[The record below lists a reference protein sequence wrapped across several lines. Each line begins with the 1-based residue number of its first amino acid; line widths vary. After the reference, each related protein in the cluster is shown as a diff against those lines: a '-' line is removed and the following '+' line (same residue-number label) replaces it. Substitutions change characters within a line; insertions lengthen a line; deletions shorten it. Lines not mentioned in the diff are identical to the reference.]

1 MNSKQQILLNKI
13 EYLFKFFYIVGILAV
28 LALLDEV
35 GKDYIIASF
44 MVFMLIYLFCGLS
57 LPQAF
62 HNVAKARFQKQQ
74 FRNAKTVFKSTI
86 LYLMILES
94 VAMIAAFLFL
104 DKMSAFLHVVKPFPH
119 GIGLFLPLLL
129 LVPLNEVFR
138 TYYQCYNR
146 RLTIMIS
153 RTLGFI
159 TALIVGICVYNPLR
173 KYGMKVDALLKSD
186 CMENL
191 YASLTIPIA
200 ILASQVMVLLCLGWM
215 YLVYKPYIRKQTT
228 NDLTKYNESIFGMLP
243 VMAKAHIAANIHKIS
258 IYLLVF
264 VAFIFCSFYNR
275 KAPGLEN
282 ANTSFGILA
291 IVMCVTIIVPYFV
304 TRAFSLKYIIRYRK
318 MLKSEES
325 RGVKAYLWNRT
336 HKYIIITFALTIFF
350 IVMADSVIFILTGS
364 TSPQYVMHMQILC
377 LAFALVPL
385 YSLYSMFLT
394 NIGKSKS
401 VLLINYISLFASVGI
416 TFLLYR
422 IQVIGGYGI
431 SIGVI
436 CYFLIAFVC
445 EFFILER
452 ESGFNKNIM
461 KLFILPAL
469 SAFVMGIILLLLAKA
484 IGIVQQR
491 LLQLFIVLG
500 LLVLCVILYMVLL
513 LVLHCVD
520 EEELNG
526 GFWGR
531 IIYKIGELLHIF

>member
-28 LALLDEV
+28 LALLDDV

-44 MVFMLIYLFCGLS
+44 MVFMLIYLFCGLA

-62 HNVAKARFQKQQ
+62 YNVVKTRFQKQQ
-74 FRNAKTVFKSTI
+74 FKNAKTVFKSTL
-86 LYLMILES
+86 LYLVIMES
-94 VAMIAAFLFL
+94 VAMIAAFVFL
-104 DKMSAFLHVVKPFPH
+104 EKIASFLYVVKAFPY

-146 RLTIMIS
+146 RLTVIIT
-153 RTLGFI
+153 RVLGFV
-159 TALIVGICVYNPLR
+159 TALIVGICVYNPL
-173 KYGMKVDALLKSD
+173 KDYGIKVDALLKTN
-186 CMENL
+186 CMENM

-200 ILASQVMVLLCLGWM
+200 LLASQVMVLLCMGWM
-215 YLVYKPYIRKQTT
+215 YLVYKPYIRKQIT
-228 NDLTKYNESIFGMLP
+228 NDLSKYNESIFGMIP

-264 VAFIFCSFYNR
+264 VGFIFCSFYI
-275 KAPGLEN
+275 KKTPGLEN

-291 IVMCVTIIVPYFV
+291 IVLCVTILVPYFV
-304 TRAFSLKYIIRYRK
+304 TRAFSLKYILRYRK
-318 MLKSEES
+318 MLKNEDT

-350 IVMADSVIFILTGS
+350 IVMADSVIFILTGN
-364 TSPQYVMHMQILC
+364 TSPQYVMHMQILS
-377 LAFALVPL
+377 LSFALVPL

-394 NIGKSKS
+394 NIGKSRS
-401 VLLINYISLFASVGI
+401 VLIINYIALFASIAI
-416 TFLLYR
+416 TFLLYK

-431 SIGVI
+431 SIGII
-436 CYFLIAFVC
+436 CYFLIAFVF
-445 EFFILER
+445 EFIILER

-461 KLFILPAL
+461 KLLILPTL
-469 SAFVMGIILLLLAKA
+469 SALVMGIILLLLAKA
-484 IGIVQQR
+484 IGIVEQR
-491 LLQLFIVLG
+491 ILQLLIVIG
-500 LLVLCVILYMVLL
+500 LLVLCVILYMILL

-520 EEELNG
+520 EDELNG

-531 IIYKIGELLHIF
+531 IIYKLGELLHIF